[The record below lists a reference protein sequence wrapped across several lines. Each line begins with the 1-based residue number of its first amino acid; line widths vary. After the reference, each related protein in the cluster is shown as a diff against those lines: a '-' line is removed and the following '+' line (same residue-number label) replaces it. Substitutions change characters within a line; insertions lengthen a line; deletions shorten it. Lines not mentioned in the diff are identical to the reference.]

1 MGGAAGK
8 QATIVEEPLAL
19 NYDLTKEELGKG
31 VYATIFKGRCRA
43 TGAAVAIKV
52 FHKGHRK
59 YDKEAVNEEA
69 AIMRHLT
76 GRNGGKEGTHHSCVR
91 LLGASQDKSAAN
103 LVMELVQGGTLN
115 ERINPEEP
123 FSEVR
128 AAKITLQMLRAVAY
142 MHSMGVS
149 HRDIKPSNILMVS
162 SDPLSNDY
170 DTVKIADFGFACID
184 QVTGKKGSSRRGA
197 DTVVGTQKYMAPE
210 IALNLA
216 RIKAKMNDGEGDEEF
231 RALSGSKTKT
241 EYTNLCDVWSV
252 GVILYVLLT
261 GGMIPFPDRAR
272 LVHISYDFS
281 APPFA
286 TVSSLATGL
295 ISSILVREPH
305 RPSAEKLLKHEWLG
319 GPKRKGKSLSMPV
332 GGGLPPLSVAGESNQ
347 KFQPMTPSP
356 VRATKDGLGPTSPFN
371 VPIHRGGSSSVGHSP
386 QLGVLQTQPLR
397 RVPQANSPHTPIPES
412 NSLSSGLSP
421 LRGPLQGVG
430 NSPALSPDS
439 AGLQVRSPLHSPDE
453 GWMQRAASW
462 KSQSK
467 ITEDEDEAGSEGSR
481 GEKFDWRDPEGKR
494 RELKEKGNNVY
505 VGGGGRLS
513 PLRAAVRAIGVAGKM
528 TG

>member
-1 MGGAAGK
+1 
-8 QATIVEEPLAL
+8 
-19 NYDLTKEELGKG
+19 
-31 VYATIFKGRCRA
+31 
-43 TGAAVAIKV
+43 
-52 FHKGHRK
+52 
-59 YDKEAVNEEA
+59 
-69 AIMRHLT
+69 
-76 GRNGGKEGTHHSCVR
+76 
-91 LLGASQDKSAAN
+91 
-103 LVMELVQGGTLN
+103 
-115 ERINPEEP
+115 
-123 FSEVR
+123 
-128 AAKITLQMLRAVAY
+128 

-252 GVILYVLLT
+252 GVSVTVALLFAPHPPSNSSSSPCMSPVHWCICHVACPCRSPPNPRTSHPHSPSLSLQVILYVLLT